1 MKLNRKAVIALVA
14 FLCVCRITVATASVP
29 DQPRMQA
36 AREDLVKAQSAL
48 NRATSDKG
56 GHRNRALEIVAE
68 AIKEVDRGI
77 EYDRTNLTPRR
88 RRNTSDF
95 DRDIFFAAS
104 GSPDQPN
111 MQQARTHLQ
120 NALSNLNRA
129 SADKGTHRATAMQL
143 IRDAIAQVDAGIE
156 YDRTH

>member
-1 MKLNRKAVIALVA
+1 MKLNRKIAVLVA
-14 FLCVCRITVATASVP
+14 AIIGMVLITNPAAAL

-36 AREDLVKAQSAL
+36 AREDLVKAQTSL
-48 NRATSDKG
+48 NRATTDKG
-56 GHRNRALEIVAE
+56 GHRNRALEIVAQ
-68 AIKEVDRGI
+68 AIREVDAGI
-77 EYDRTNLTPRR
+77 EYDRTHITPRKR
-88 RRNTSDF
+88 PASDF
-95 DRDIFFAAS
+95 VEGNFFAPS
-104 GSPDQPN
+104 STPDQPN

-129 SADKGTHRATAMQL
+129 SADKGTHRNTAMQL

>member
-1 MKLNRKAVIALVA
+1 MKLNRKISVLVA
-14 FLCVCRITVATASVP
+14 TIIGLVLITNPAAAL

-36 AREDLVKAQSAL
+36 AREDLVKAQTSL

-56 GHRNRALEIVAE
+56 GHRNRALEIVAQ

-77 EYDRTNLTPRR
+77 EYDRTHITPRKR
-88 RRNTSDF
+88 PNSDF
-95 DRDIFFAAS
+95 AEDNVFALTRT
-104 GSPDQPN
+104 PDQPN

-129 SADKGTHRATAMQL
+129 SADKGTHRTTAMQL

>member
-1 MKLNRKAVIALVA
+1 MKLNRKTAVLLAAIISVVWITSPAAAAL
-14 FLCVCRITVATASVP
+14 

-36 AREDLVKAQSAL
+36 AREDLVKAQTSL
-48 NRATSDKG
+48 KRATTDKG

-77 EYDRTNLTPRR
+77 EYDRTHITPGG
-88 RRNTSDF
+88 RRNSDF
-95 DRDIFFAAS
+95 NEDQFFTAS
-104 GSPDQPN
+104 STPDQPN

-129 SADKGTHRATAMQL
+129 SADKGTHRTTAMQL